1 MHVSI
6 PFRGFRRAEAS
17 ELIEGVQHAVS
28 IPFRGFRRA
37 ELPLKVRELIAL
49 GFNPLPRFPTC

>member
-1 MHVSI
+1 MLSDSRIQNAKVDD
-6 PFRGFRRAEAS
+6 
-17 ELIEGVQHAVS
+17 VS

-37 ELPLKVRELIAL
+37 ELGAGVAAGVVL